1 MIILKLISHIRHIET
16 IMNSIDSIN
25 NELSHKAVL
34 KAFGERFRELRLAQN
49 INQQQLSFESGVPLR
64 TLSRLENGHAVSMDV
79 LIKVLRAL
87 NLLER
92 LELLVPTAEIS
103 PMQRKEKRAI
113 KPRQR
118 ASGTRIKN
126 QGVAEPSSNGWSGFK
141 NRVLFEDKENK

>member
-1 MIILKLISHIRHIET
+1 MIK
-16 IMNSIDSIN
+16 SIDSIK
-25 NELSHKAVL
+25 NEMSHKAVL
-34 KAFGERFRELRLAQN
+34 KLFGARFRALRLAQN

-103 PMQRKEKRAI
+103 PMQRKEKRAF

-118 ASGTRIKN
+118 ASGSRIKN
-126 QGVAEPSSNGWSGFK
+126 GGVAEASGNGWSGFK
-141 NRVLFEDKENK
+141 NRVLFEDKKAK